1 MAGYKKYNGLDY
13 RPKFS
18 SSEKGQSRESHYIL
32 GKIGGSSRGRRR
44 KSDISFE
51 DMNEA
56 ASLFLGIVI
65 LILWGL
71 FYLLVC
77 LFNIVKYFIQ
87 YLKKRR
93 ISQRE
98 LVDIKKR
105 MIGTQRLRF
114 ISLKCYVQFL
124 CYSVS

>member
-18 SSEKGQSRESHYIL
+18 SSEKGQSREAHYIL

-98 LVDIKKR
+98 LVDIKKE
-105 MIGTQRLRF
+105 
-114 ISLKCYVQFL
+114 
-124 CYSVS
+124 

>member
-56 ASLFLGIVI
+56 ASFIFRDCHSYPLGIVLFI
-65 LILWGL
+65 GL
-71 FYLLVC
+71 SFKYRKV
-77 LFNIVKYFIQ
+77 FNSIF
-87 YLKKRR
+87 KK
-93 ISQRE
+93 E
-98 LVDIKKR
+98 TNLPKR
-105 MIGTQRLRF
+105 VG
-114 ISLKCYVQFL
+114 
-124 CYSVS
+124 